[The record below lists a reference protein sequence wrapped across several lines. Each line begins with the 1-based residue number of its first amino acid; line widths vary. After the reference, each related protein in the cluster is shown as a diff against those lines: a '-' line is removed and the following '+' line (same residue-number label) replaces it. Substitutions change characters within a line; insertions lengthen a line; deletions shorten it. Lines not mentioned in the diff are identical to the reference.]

1 MGVGATSRAN
11 MDNYL
16 STNTRCSCLCDFP
29 EPVRTRMRIQMR
41 MLTPI
46 IVHILTYA
54 LKLILELV
62 RIRARLQHV
71 RWKLTRLATGIE
83 IHTV

>member
-1 MGVGATSRAN
+1 
-11 MDNYL
+11 
-16 STNTRCSCLCDFP
+16 
-29 EPVRTRMRIQMR
+29 MR